1 MYSRLNSYNLPMRVI
16 QTENKYVVATDK
28 SCVLL
33 SGEFGEESDDK
44 KSDTFS
50 VGPISTK
57 IHAVHVQ
64 MNPKLGNSLQI
75 ITPDDGTV
83 ALTPVSNKKYALA
96 KSLPWQYRVFI
107 VRIDLPQMD

>member
-33 SGEFGEESDDK
+33 SGEFGEEV
-44 KSDTFS
+44 DTFS

-75 ITPDDGTV
+75 ITPDDGAV

>member
-1 MYSRLNSYNLPMRVI
+1 MYTRLNSRNLPMRVV
-16 QTENKYVVATDK
+16 QTENSYEIAPDK
-28 SCVLL
+28 SCLL
-33 SGEFGEESDDK
+33 MSGKFGEESD
-44 KSDTFS
+44 TFYI
-50 VGPISTK
+50 GPISTK